1 VQPEANNA
9 GVEKDACEACWSR
22 IGIDG
27 DRSCPKLPEAI
38 HCRNCPV
45 FSSAGQQL
53 LEREATPDYLDE
65 WTRRVAEV
73 DATAAAETLSLL
85 IFRIG
90 DEWLAIDARCVIEV
104 VEPHQIHGVPHR
116 TDRLLLGLANIRGEL
131 QLCISLYELLGIDPS
146 DGAAPHGSASS
157 AGPRQRLLVAEQNQN
172 RWAFPVDEV
181 EGVQRI
187 PAVAMKNLPHTLEK
201 SPRFCSQ
208 AVFSHDDKRVGLLSK
223 TRLFQALERTV
234 R

>member
-1 VQPEANNA
+1 MQTEADSA
-9 GVEKDACEACWSR
+9 GVEKDAREACWSR
-22 IGIDG
+22 IGVDG

-45 FSSAGQQL
+45 FSSAGQEL
-53 LEREATPDYLDE
+53 LEREATPDYLAE
-65 WTRRVAEV
+65 WTRRLAEADNTV
-73 DATAAAETLSLL
+73 AAETLSLL

-104 VEPHQIHGVPHR
+104 VETHRIHVVPHR

-131 QLCISLYELLGIDPS
+131 QLCISLYELLGIDRGDETS
-146 DGAAPHGSASS
+146 LRGSVSS
-157 AGPRQRLLVAEQNQN
+157 ARPRERLLVAEQNQN

-181 EGVQRI
+181 EGVQHI
-187 PAVAMKNLPHTLEK
+187 PVGAMKNLPHTLEK

-208 AVFSHDDKRVGLLSK
+208 AVFSHDDKRVGLLSE

>member
-1 VQPEANNA
+1 MQPKANNG
-9 GVEKDACEACWSR
+9 GVEKDACESCWSR
-22 IGIDG
+22 IGVDG

-45 FSSAGQQL
+45 FASAGLLL

-65 WTRRVAEV
+65 WTRRLAEV
-73 DATAAAETLSLL
+73 DATAAAETLALL

-90 DEWLAIDARCVIEV
+90 NEWLAMDARCVIEV

-131 QLCISLYELLGIDPS
+131 QLCVSLHELLGIDPS
-146 DGAAPHGSASS
+146 DEAAPHGSASS
-157 AGPRQRLLVAEQNQN
+157 ARPRHRLLVAEQNQN

-187 PAVAMKNLPHTLEK
+187 PSGEMKNLPHTLEK

-208 AVFSHDDKRVGLLSK
+208 AVFSHDDKRVGLLSE
-223 TRLFQALERTV
+223 TRLFQALERTI

>member
-1 VQPEANNA
+1 VQPQAYNVGA
-9 GVEKDACEACWSR
+9 AKAASEACWNR
-22 IGIDG
+22 TGVEG
-27 DRSCPKLPEAI
+27 DRSCPKLPEAV
-38 HCRNCPV
+38 HCRNCPD

-53 LEREATPDYLDE
+53 LEREATPDYLAE
-65 WTRRVAEV
+65 WTRRLAEADNTV
-73 DATAAAETLSLL
+73 AAETLSLL

-104 VEPHQIHGVPHR
+104 VETHRIHVVPHR

-131 QLCISLYELLGIDPS
+131 QLCISLHELLGVDPS
-146 DGAAPHGSASS
+146 DGAAPHGSASC

-181 EGVQRI
+181 EGVQCI
-187 PAVAMKNLPHTLEK
+187 PAGAMKNLPHTLEK

-208 AVFSHDDKRVGLLSK
+208 AVFSHDDKRVGLLSE